1 MRIKRN
7 LLRKKA
13 VTIGAVV
20 IALPLLFGFKAEDGN
35 ENLDN
40 KSAVSGQTSG
50 ETVDKPFEQAKPA
63 ADTTSPTDDK
73 TATADKTTADDKTAA
88 SSTPSTEEK
97 DNSLKIPQKIEYD
110 RRMSQNEA
118 EYRKYLA
125 QFEGRTVVNV
135 DFEGASAST
144 LPTVQSAVL
153 MHAGDTFSVAGAIRD
168 INAIRDSGYF
178 YDAYQTFSE
187 IPEGVLITYHML
199 ENPVVTDIVIE
210 GATVY
215 KPEEMENMITTKR
228 GEVYITMT
236 ATFG

>member
-50 ETVDKPFEQAKPA
+50 ETVDKPFEQAKPS

-73 TATADKTTADDKTAA
+73 TATADKTTA

-97 DNSLKIPQKIEYD
+97 DSRKLNTIGVCHKMRRNIESTWRSLK
-110 RRMSQNEA
+110 
-118 EYRKYLA
+118 
-125 QFEGRTVVNV
+125 VV
-135 DFEGASAST
+135 
-144 LPTVQSAVL
+144 
-153 MHAGDTFSVAGAIRD
+153 R
-168 INAIRDSGYF
+168 
-178 YDAYQTFSE
+178 
-187 IPEGVLITYHML
+187 
-199 ENPVVTDIVIE
+199 
-210 GATVY
+210 
-215 KPEEMENMITTKR
+215 
-228 GEVYITMT
+228 
-236 ATFG
+236 